1 MVEMGKQHEYLKAM
15 NSFNLEHTTGNR
27 QDFDELPELTQKI
40 LKAIKK
46 EEGLTYDEAY
56 AALECAYRYL
66 KMEAIFV
73 PVYRE

>member
-1 MVEMGKQHEYLKAM
+1 MDAEKQHEYLKAV
-15 NSFNLEHTTGNR
+15 NAFNLEHAAGLR
-27 QDFDELPELTQKI
+27 LDFDELPELTQKI
-40 LKAIKK
+40 LKEIKK

-66 KMEAIFV
+66 KMESIFV